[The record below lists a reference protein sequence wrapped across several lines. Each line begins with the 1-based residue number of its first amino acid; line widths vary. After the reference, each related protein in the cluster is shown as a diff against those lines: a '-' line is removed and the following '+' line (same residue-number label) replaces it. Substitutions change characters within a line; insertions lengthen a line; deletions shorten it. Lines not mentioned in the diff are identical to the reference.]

1 MLSLVLIFCPVFI
14 FFPHLT
20 TIQKMLLME
29 KYVYLSAAEEKPDQF
44 VCVHAVPTKTN
55 KIN

>member
-29 KYVYLSAAEEKPDQF
+29 KYVYLSAAEEKLDQF
-44 VCVHAVPTKTN
+44 VCVHAVPTKTSKLN
-55 KIN
+55 